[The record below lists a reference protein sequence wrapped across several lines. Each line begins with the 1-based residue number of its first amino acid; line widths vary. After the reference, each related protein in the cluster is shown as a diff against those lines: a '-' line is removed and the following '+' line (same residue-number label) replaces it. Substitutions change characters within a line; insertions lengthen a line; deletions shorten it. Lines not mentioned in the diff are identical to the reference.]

1 MARGGVYRTEVE
13 KARNALLAQG
23 KHPSVDAVRIAL
35 GNTGSKTTIH
45 RYLKEIEAEEG
56 EGVGAKVPLSE
67 ALTDLVGRLAAQLS
81 EEADQR
87 ILEARTQCDAQLCE
101 KAGELDQQRQ
111 TAAVLGEQLQH
122 TETALQSERG
132 DHDVTRAALTEATTT
147 IRQLE
152 ERIGGLTARIGEHE
166 AHAQSLEEKHRHARD
181 ALEHFRTSVKE
192 QREQDQRRHEHQV
205 QELQVALRQANETV
219 TAKNHELLQL
229 NRDNVRLTEKVSQLE
244 RDLTGA
250 GADLRARDRE
260 LSELRPLTTAHEA
273 LQLRWAD
280 AHQTAEALRA
290 DATALRADLDE
301 ERRRRQEAEALAA
314 RSAGQIEALQDVLER
329 LRAGSLPRS
338 EQSAQGQPVGA

>member
-1 MARGGVYRTEVE
+1 LINDVGDTLDRYD
-13 KARNALLAQG
+13 RNL
-23 KHPSVDAVRIAL
+23 PSCWL
-35 GNTGSKTTIH
+35 NPNTGSKTTIH

-87 ILEARTQCDAQLCE
+87 IAEARTHCEAQLRE
-101 KAGELDQQRQ
+101 KSDKLEQQRQ
-111 TAAVLGEQLQH
+111 AAAALSELLQRSD
-122 TETALQSERG
+122 TSLQSERG
-132 DHDVTRAALTEATTT
+132 EHAATRAGLTEATTT

-152 ERIGGLTARIGEHE
+152 ERIAGLTARMAEHE

-205 QELQVALRQANETV
+205 QELQLALRQANESV

-229 NRDNVRLTEKVSQLE
+229 NRDNVRLTEKVGQLE

-273 LQLRWAD
+273 LQNRWAD
-280 AHQTAEALRA
+280 THQAAETLRA

-301 ERRRRQEAEALAA
+301 ERRRRQEVEALAA
-314 RSAGQIEALQDVLER
+314 RSAGQLEALQDVLER
-329 LRAGSLPRS
+329 LRAGPPPGS
-338 EQSAQGQPVGA
+338 ERSAQGQPVGA

>member
-23 KHPSVDAVRIAL
+23 KHPSVDAVRVAL

-56 EGVGAKVPLSE
+56 EGVDTKVPLSE
-67 ALTDLVGRLAAQLS
+67 ALIDLVGRLAAQLS

-87 ILEARTQCDAQLCE
+87 IAAARTQCDAQLRE
-101 KAGELDQQRQ
+101 KSDELGQQRQ
-111 TAAVLGEQLQH
+111 AATTLSEQLQRSD
-122 TETALQSERG
+122 TALQTERG
-132 DHDVTRAALTEATTT
+132 EHEATRAGLTEATTT

-152 ERIGGLTARIGEHE
+152 ERIAGLTARMAEHE
-166 AHAQSLEEKHRHARD
+166 AHAQSLEEKHRHARE

-192 QREQDQRRHEHQV
+192 QREQNQRRHEHQV
-205 QELQVALRQANETV
+205 QELQLALRQANETV

-229 NRDNVRLTEKVSQLE
+229 NRDNVRLTEKVGQLE

-260 LSELRPLTTAHEA
+260 LSELRPLTMAHEA

-280 AHQTAEALRA
+280 AHQTAEVLRG

-301 ERRRRQEAEALAA
+301 ERRRRQEAETLAA
-314 RSAGQIEALQDVLER
+314 RSTGQLDALQDVLER
-329 LRAGSLPRS
+329 LRAGSSAGSERS
-338 EQSAQGQPVGA
+338 KQSHSADA